1 MFIYTVF
8 LKEYLE
14 STTIVTY
21 MKSFTSYPPAEAYA
35 KELQKCS
42 YDCDTDVCVVM
53 NDLY

>member
-14 STTIVTY
+14 STTIVTH
-21 MKSFTSYPPAEAYA
+21 MKSFTSYPAAEAYA
-35 KELQKCS
+35 QELQKGS
-42 YDCDTDVCVVM
+42 YGCDTDVCVVM

>member
-14 STTIVTY
+14 STIIVTH

-35 KELQKCS
+35 QELQKGL
-42 YDCDTDVCVVM
+42 YGCDTDVCVVM

>member
-14 STTIVTY
+14 TTTIVTH

-35 KELQKCS
+35 QELQKGLCS
-42 YDCDTDVCVVM
+42 CDIDVCVVM

>member
-14 STTIVTY
+14 STTIVTH
-21 MKSFTSYPPAEAYA
+21 MKSFTSYPPAEAYVQ
-35 KELQKCS
+35 ELQNSS

>member
-14 STTIVTY
+14 STTIVTH

-35 KELQKCS
+35 QELQNS
-42 YDCDTDVCVVM
+42 PYDYDTDVCVVM

>member
-8 LKEYLE
+8 LKEYLK
-14 STTIVTY
+14 STTIVTH
-21 MKSFTSYPPAEAYA
+21 MKSFTSYPLAEAYA
-35 KELQKCS
+35 QELQKGS